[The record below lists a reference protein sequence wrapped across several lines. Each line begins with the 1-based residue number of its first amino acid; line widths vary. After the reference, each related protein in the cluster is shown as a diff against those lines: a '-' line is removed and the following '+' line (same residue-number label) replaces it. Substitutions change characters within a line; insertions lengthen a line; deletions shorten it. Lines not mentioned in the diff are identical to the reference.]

1 MPLRLYPFGL
11 DALLQLSSKFII
23 IIIIKEMNIFVKL
36 DLTVEVYSFETRP
49 GRSTWDSA
57 DLRLKQDRIEKK

>member
-23 IIIIKEMNIFVKL
+23 IIIIIKMNIFVKL
-36 DLTVEVYSFETRP
+36 DLIAQDYSFETPP
-49 GRSTWDSA
+49 GGLT
-57 DLRLKQDRIEKK
+57 

>member
-36 DLTVEVYSFETRP
+36 DLTAQDYNFETRP
-49 GRSTWDSA
+49 GEST
-57 DLRLKQDRIEKK
+57 